1 MKKKLGLL
9 AVIVMTLMLALNVPM
24 TAFAATNAASGGI
37 KAALSSGKDEYADS
51 DGMTF
56 TLSARNTNSYD
67 ISGASV
73 RFTLPDGI
81 RLKSGDL
88 TADNV
93 TLKAGQEYKK
103 EVTLEKIVPASS
115 AAAPA
120 QSGSPKTGD
129 DSNIMVILAVMLALG
144 AGSYLLSRG
153 KKTSGTFLSR
163 MVVLLLCFYLLVCQ

>member
-24 TAFAATNAASGGI
+24 TAFAAANAASGGI

-56 TLSARNTNSYD
+56 TLSARNINSYD

-88 TADNV
+88 IAERHQ
-93 TLKAGQEYKK
+93 LAG
-103 EVTLEKIVPASS
+103 
-115 AAAPA
+115 
-120 QSGSPKTGD
+120 
-129 DSNIMVILAVMLALG
+129 ALQ
-144 AGSYLLSRG
+144 ALSRPQD
-153 KKTSGTFLSR
+153 R
-163 MVVLLLCFYLLVCQ
+163 Q